1 MGYLYTLTNKKNNKK
16 FVGKTNL
23 EEDVLKS
30 YLYRALDDGKH
41 YNKLLQK
48 DWLEYNF
55 EFNKIYSDNCIE
67 DFDTL
72 IRDEELLNPM
82 YGYNVFN
89 DLQNKK
95 GRHKKKSIFTEDIC
109 LLYCFHENI
118 QFWVQIL
125 DLERNT
131 LSNRLGNFDLFQNSY
146 FYRAIARYEDYYWT
160 ALRILYIEETCLT
173 ANQLMDKMGHR
184 YEISRQLRVTPR
196 KISKFFSAHGV
207 PSQDKKQ
214 KGCLVFCPVCDIN
227 E

>member
-131 LSNRLGNFDLFQNSY
+131 LSNRLGNFDLFQNNY

-196 KISKFFSAHGV
+196 KISKFFS
-207 PSQDKKQ
+207 SYII
-214 KGCLVFCPVCDIN
+214 FIT
-227 E
+227 